1 MPRSS
6 VMTHPLDRAVFN
18 ALTTRLSRFATADSG
33 PYPGPGAARLDPE
46 VGVFLAAADATAH
59 SRKALAEL
67 ARRYPG
73 AGLVE
78 REDGPMAGV
87 LPEGAPVAAQVA
99 LVQMTATALK
109 PAGPAAR
116 LDGVIEE
123 LGEADAPAMLALA
136 TLTKPGPFRS
146 RTRELGPFVGI
157 KREGQLVA
165 MAGRRLRVDGFT
177 ELSGV
182 CTHPDHRGKGYAAAL
197 SRMVV
202 GEILAT
208 GEEAFLHAFAEHD
221 ATIAFYR
228 GLGFET
234 RARMIYTSLGEA

>member
-1 MPRSS
+1 
-6 VMTHPLDRAVFN
+6 MTHPLDRAVFN
-18 ALTTRLSRFATADSG
+18 ALTTRLSRFTTPDSG
-33 PYPGPGAARLDPE
+33 ALAARLDPE
-46 VGVFLAAADATAH
+46 VGVFLAAADDSAA
-59 SRKALAEL
+59 SREALGVL

-87 LPEGAPVAAQVA
+87 LPEGVPVAAQVA
-99 LVQMTATALK
+99 LVQMTATALT
-109 PAGPAAR
+109 PAGPTAQ
-116 LDGVIEE
+116 LDDVIEK

-136 TLTKPGPFRS
+136 TLTRPGPFRS

-157 KREGQLVA
+157 KQDGQLVA

-197 SRMVV
+197 SRVV
-202 GEILAT
+202 VSEILAT
-208 GEEAFLHAFAEHD
+208 GEAAFLHAFADHE

-228 GLGFET
+228 GLGFQT
-234 RARMIYTSLGEA
+234 RTRMIYTSLGEA

>member
-1 MPRSS
+1 
-6 VMTHPLDRAVFN
+6 MTHPLDRAVFN
-18 ALTTRLSRFATADSG
+18 ALTTRLSRFTTPDSG
-33 PYPGPGAARLDPE
+33 AAAVRLDPE
-46 VGVFLAAADATAH
+46 VGVFLAAADDSAA
-59 SRKALAEL
+59 SREALGVL

-87 LPEGAPVAAQVA
+87 LPEGLPVAAQVA
-99 LVQMTATALK
+99 LVQMTATALT
-109 PAGPAAR
+109 PAGPAVR
-116 LDGVIEE
+116 LDGAIEE

-136 TLTKPGPFRS
+136 TLTRPGPFRS
-146 RTRELGPFVGI
+146 KTRALGPFVGI
-157 KREGQLVA
+157 KQGGDLVA

-197 SRMVV
+197 SRAVV

-208 GEEAFLHAFAEHD
+208 GESAFLHAFADHGT
-221 ATIAFYR
+221 TIAFYR
-228 GLGFET
+228 GLGFQA
-234 RARMIYTSLGEA
+234 RARMIYTSLGEG

>member
-1 MPRSS
+1 
-6 VMTHPLDRAVFN
+6 MTHPLDRAVFN
-18 ALTTRLSRFATADSG
+18 ALTTRLSRFTTANSG
-33 PYPGPGAARLDPE
+33 PDAVRLDPE
-46 VGVFLAAADATAH
+46 VGVFRAAADATVQ
-59 SRKALAEL
+59 SRKALADL

-87 LPEGAPVAAQVA
+87 LPEGAPVAAQIA
-99 LVQMTATALK
+99 LVQMTATALT
-109 PAGPAAR
+109 PSGSSAP
-116 LDGVIEE
+116 LDDVIEE

-136 TLTKPGPFRS
+136 TLTRPGPFRS

-157 KREGQLVA
+157 KRGGELVA

-182 CTHPDHRGKGYAAAL
+182 CTHPDHRGMGYAAAL
-197 SRMVV
+197 SRAVV

-208 GEEAFLHAFAEHD
+208 GEAAFLHAFAEHE

-228 GLGFET
+228 GLGFQT
-234 RARMIYTSLGEA
+234 RARMIYTSLGGV

>member
-1 MPRSS
+1 
-6 VMTHPLDRAVFN
+6 MTHPLDRAVYN
-18 ALTTRLSRFATADSG
+18 ALTTRLSRFTTPDSR
-33 PYPGPGAARLDPE
+33 PDAVRLDPE
-46 VGVFLAAADATAH
+46 VGVFLAAADDSAA
-59 SRKALAEL
+59 SREALDVL

-87 LPEGAPVAAQVA
+87 LPESVPVAAQVA
-99 LVQMTATALK
+99 LVQMTATDLT
-109 PAGPAAR
+109 PVGPSAS
-116 LDGVIEE
+116 LDDVIEV
-123 LGEADAPAMLALA
+123 LDEADAPAMLALA

-146 RTRELGPFVGI
+146 RTRELGPFVGM
-157 KREGQLVA
+157 KRDGELVA

-182 CTHPDHRGKGYAAAL
+182 CTHPDHRGMGYAAAL
-197 SRMVV
+197 SRVV
-202 GEILAT
+202 AGEILAT
-208 GEEAFLHAFAEHD
+208 GETVFLHAFADHE

-234 RARMIYTSLGEA
+234 RARMTYTSLG

>member
-1 MPRSS
+1 
-6 VMTHPLDRAVFN
+6 MTHPLDRAIFN
-18 ALTTRLSRFATADSG
+18 ALTTRLSRFTTPDSG
-33 PYPGPGAARLDPE
+33 AAAVRLDPE
-46 VGVFLAAADATAH
+46 VGVFLAAADATTQ
-59 SRKALAEL
+59 SRKALADL

-87 LPEGAPVAAQVA
+87 LPEGAPVAAQIA
-99 LVQMTATALK
+99 LVQMTATALT
-109 PAGPAAR
+109 PSGSSAP
-116 LDGVIEE
+116 LDDVIEE

-136 TLTKPGPFRS
+136 TLTRPGPFRS

-157 KREGQLVA
+157 KRGGELVA

-197 SRMVV
+197 SRIVV
-202 GEILAT
+202 SEILAT
-208 GEEAFLHAFAEHD
+208 GEAAFLHAFADHE

-228 GLGFET
+228 GLGFQT
-234 RARMIYTSLGEA
+234 RARMIYTSLGEG

>member
-1 MPRSS
+1 
-6 VMTHPLDRAVFN
+6 MTHPLDRAVFN
-18 ALTTRLSRFATADSG
+18 ALTTRLSRFTTPDSG
-33 PYPGPGAARLDPE
+33 AAAVRLDPE
-46 VGVFLAAADATAH
+46 VGVFLAAADDSAA
-59 SRKALAEL
+59 SREAMGEL

-87 LPEGAPVAAQVA
+87 LPEGVPVAAQVA
-99 LVQMTATALK
+99 LVQMTATALT
-109 PAGPAAR
+109 PVGPTAR
-116 LDGVIEE
+116 LDGVIEV

-146 RTRELGPFVGI
+146 KTRELGPFVGV
-157 KREGQLVA
+157 KRDGELVA

-197 SRMVV
+197 SRIVAS
-202 GEILAT
+202 EILAT
-208 GEEAFLHAFAEHD
+208 GEEAFLHAFADHE
-221 ATIAFYR
+221 ATITFYR
-228 GLGFET
+228 GLGFQT
-234 RARMIYTSLGEA
+234 RTRMIYTSLGEA